1 MSESERYA
9 PQNEKTEDID
19 ASSITPEVREYVA
32 SQLAR
37 ILRTTRIG
45 PVPSWAIGSMF
56 CLVER
61 PLVTPITRALR
72 RSEYRSLSMVDEA
85 KRAEIVRQAELNMPS
100 EFWEF
105 YDEGLSQ
112 AIPLSELSS
121 GIPDPNKD
129 DDGEELDEET
139 LSEELEIIR
148 ALVNEGDAYILNNQF
163 QTQKLADSTHST
175 LTKLEELVKDL

>member
-1 MSESERYA
+1 
-9 PQNEKTEDID
+9 
-19 ASSITPEVREYVA
+19 
-32 SQLAR
+32 
-37 ILRTTRIG
+37 
-45 PVPSWAIGSMF
+45 
-56 CLVER
+56 
-61 PLVTPITRALR
+61 
-72 RSEYRSLSMVDEA
+72 MVDEA